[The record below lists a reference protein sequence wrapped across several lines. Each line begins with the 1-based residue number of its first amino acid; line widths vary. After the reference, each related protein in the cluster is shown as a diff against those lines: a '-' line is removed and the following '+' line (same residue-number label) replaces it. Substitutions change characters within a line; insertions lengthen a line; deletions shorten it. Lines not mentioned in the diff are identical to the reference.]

1 MKNLRKKV
9 SVFLLALML
18 IANVFPI
25 NVVASETVA
34 DTTAPTVDLSTLEID
49 KKNVRAGEIV
59 SIKVK
64 AWDDMSSIYYG
75 SVLYM
80 RIGATQYDTTE
91 SISVRL
97 EYDRD
102 TGYLM
107 GNFEVPDTNV
117 NGTYEIAMMSVTD
130 YSNNNVQI
138 QGVQRRYIY
147 FLRWCRAGNTRY
159 NTAYN

>member
-1 MKNLRKKV
+1 MKNLRRMV

-18 IANVFPI
+18 IVNVFPV
-25 NVVASETVA
+25 NAGTSELAA

-138 QGVQRRYIY
+138 HYCSCHAYIY
-147 FLRWCRAGNTRY
+147 FE
-159 NTAYN
+159 